1 MENEEIYPKGTKQE
15 TDDFA
20 LRQKIKKIVGDET
33 EAILKEETFKAFK
46 KLGYEEK
53 EGYMF
58 MAAAGEDGKEKEVG
72 KGVQEGKLNVT
83 ISKPKMLNMGAVR
96 PVSYMQ
102 KVTTFGG
109 KRIIS
114 ELYLEIIDDTVNISY
129 KNTEASGFHQSSNK
143 DTYAPRKL
151 DKNATIPGV
160 TDTKS
165 FKSKLKEF
173 FTEIA
178 EAEAEYLTGTKIGN
192 SDKNPKDMNDSIV
205 KENKYN
211 MKLTDLF
218 SSSFEDAGNKIDNLV
233 KESLKITEEKKK
245 ECSTGTPKT
254 PSGKPTDKKLVIGD
268 EEEKIEEN
276 TLDEISAAPAAP
288 AGAGIDGATE
298 TKPNSV
304 GGAYATP
311 YGFSKDGKTP
321 NLKANKDFEQVNE
334 AIKNTTYGIMRTTRP
349 HLTRQDN
356 GSYALITETQKPKTP
371 YQDVVKM
378 GENGLWPPA
387 GMEKNHTVGDMLGAD
402 VNSKEELKKTGHG
415 GLSELEKVE
424 ETYKK
429 KLELT
434 KRKFSS
440 LAENE
445 EKGINKRYIITE
457 KLTKE
462 EQSKRWKQLFEN
474 DCFCDVKDQ
483 KDTISG
489 HDYDKIVS
497 KEFAANN
504 PSLESN
510 LCNTPF
516 SGKEQGFID
525 IPKSTGSMILFRLS
539 ESDIRQNKTYIIDH
553 FTKKLV
559 LNPLFKSKE

>member
-33 EAILKEETFKAFK
+33 EAIVKEETFKAFK

-58 MAAAGEDGKEKEVG
+58 IAAAGEDGKEKELG
-72 KGVQEGKLNVT
+72 KGTQEGKLNVT

-151 DKNATIPGV
+151 DKNATISGV

-165 FKSKLKEF
+165 FKSKLKNF
-173 FTEIA
+173 FAEIA

-205 KENKYN
+205 KENKYS

-233 KESLKITEEKKK
+233 KESLKIKEEKEKSEIDPKK
-245 ECSTGTPKT
+245 
-254 PSGKPTDKKLVIGD
+254 DKLLVGSKEEQEKEESLEEIGM
-268 EEEKIEEN
+268 
-276 TLDEISAAPAAP
+276 AGP
-288 AGAGIDGATE
+288 AGAGA
-298 TKPNSV
+298 
-304 GGAYATP
+304 GAYETP
-311 YGFSKDGKTP
+311 EAFEKK
-321 NLKANKDFEQVNE
+321 NKKEEGCHEEGCDKINE
-334 AIKNTTYGIMRTTRP
+334 AIKNTTYGQMRTTRA
-349 HLTRQDN
+349 HLARQDN
-356 GSYALITETQKPKTP
+356 GSYVLITEAQKPKTP
-371 YQDVVKM
+371 YSDVVSM
-378 GENGLWPPA
+378 GENGLWPPKH
-387 GMEKNHTVGDMLGAD
+387 MEKNHTVGAPGVSGAE
-402 VNSKEELKKTGHG
+402 VNSKEELAQTGHG
-415 GLSELEKVE
+415 ELSELEIANE
-424 ETYKK
+424 AYQK
-429 KLELT
+429 KLNLT

-440 LAENE
+440 LSENE

-457 KLTKE
+457 KLTQE

-474 DCFCDVKDQ
+474 DSFGGVKDQ
-483 KDTISG
+483 KDTVSG

-497 KEFAANN
+497 KQFAANN

-510 LCNTPF
+510 LCDTPY

-525 IPKSTGSMILFRLS
+525 IPKATGSMILFRLS
-539 ESDIRQNKTYIIDH
+539 ESDVKQNKTYIIDH

-559 LNPLFKSKE
+559 LNPLFKNKE

>member
-33 EAILKEETFKAFK
+33 EAIVKEETFKAFK

-58 MAAAGEDGKEKEVG
+58 MAASGEDGKEKEIG

-83 ISKPKMLNMGAVR
+83 ISKPKMLNMGAIR

-102 KVTTFGG
+102 KVTSFGG

-114 ELYLEIIDDTVNISY
+114 ELYLEIIDNTVNISY

-165 FKSKLKEF
+165 FKSKLKDF
-173 FTEIA
+173 FAEIA

-192 SDKNPKDMNDSIV
+192 SDKNPKDMNDSII
-205 KENKYN
+205 KENKYS

-233 KESLKITEEKKK
+233 KESLNASEEKKEK
-245 ECSTGTPKT
+245 CGVGTPAT
-254 PSGKPTDKKLVIGD
+254 SSGKPTDKKLVIGD
-268 EEEKIEEN
+268 EEKKIEEDS
-276 TLDEISAAPAAP
+276 LEEIATSGGG
-288 AGAGIDGATE
+288 AGAGTAG
-298 TKPNSV
+298 KF
-304 GGAYATP
+304 AYDSPEA
-311 YGFSKDGKTP
+311 FEK
-321 NLKANKDFEQVNE
+321 NKREEGCKEEGCEMNE
-334 AIKNTTYGIMRTTRP
+334 SIKNTTYGQMRTTRA

-356 GSYALITETQKPKTP
+356 GSYTLITETQKPKTP
-371 YQDVVKM
+371 YSDVVPM
-378 GENGLWPPA
+378 GENGLWPPKY
-387 GMEKNHTVGDMLGAD
+387 MDKNHTVGAPGVSGAE
-402 VNSKEELKKTGHG
+402 VNSKEELAQTGHG
-415 GLSELEKVE
+415 ELSELEKTNE
-424 ETYKK
+424 AYQK
-429 KLELT
+429 KLELS

-440 LAENE
+440 LLENE

-457 KLTKE
+457 KFTKE
-462 EQSKRWKQLFEN
+462 EQSRRWKQLFEN
-474 DCFCDVKDQ
+474 NSFSEVKDQ
-483 KDTISG
+483 KDTVSG
-489 HDYDKIVS
+489 HDYDKIAN

-504 PSLESN
+504 PPMESN

-516 SGKEQGFID
+516 SGEEKGFID
-525 IPKSTGSMILFRLS
+525 IPKVTGSMILFRLS
-539 ESDIRQNKTYIIDH
+539 ESDVRQNKTYIIDH
-553 FTKKLV
+553 FTNKLV